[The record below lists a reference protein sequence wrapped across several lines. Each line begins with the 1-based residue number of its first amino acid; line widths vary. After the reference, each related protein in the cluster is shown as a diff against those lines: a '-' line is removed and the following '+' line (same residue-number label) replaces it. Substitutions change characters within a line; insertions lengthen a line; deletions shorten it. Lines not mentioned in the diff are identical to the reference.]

1 MPLSCIFR
9 IPGQPLRLAAVM
21 LIALSGSPCAVHAQD
36 TLGLPE
42 QAALATHGPETTGAA
57 LDRDAGA
64 RQADESRTTP
74 NRPLAFGFLEYDWD
88 ASSPAG
94 VPGFDNWSL
103 SQSAP

>member
-9 IPGQPLRLAAVM
+9 MPGQSVRLAAAVA
-21 LIALSGSPCAVHAQD
+21 IALGGLPCATHAQD
-36 TLGLPE
+36 APGLPE
-42 QAALATHGPETTGAA
+42 QVAVVTQAPETTGAA
-57 LDRDAGA
+57 LDRDTGA
-64 RQADESRTTP
+64 RQADAPRPTA

-88 ASSPAG
+88 PSSPAG